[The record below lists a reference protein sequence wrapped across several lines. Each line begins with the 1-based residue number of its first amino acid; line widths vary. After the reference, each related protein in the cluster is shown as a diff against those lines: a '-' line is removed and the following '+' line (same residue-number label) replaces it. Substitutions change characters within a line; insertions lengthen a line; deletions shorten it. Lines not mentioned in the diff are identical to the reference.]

1 MKTEYFLGVDLGQRQ
16 DFTAIAVVA
25 KTEEQR
31 RERNPATWEWET
43 DTRLHLRHMRRLPLG
58 MAYPDMVAEVCRM
71 IAPLAKAGE
80 CTLVVDATG
89 VGAPVVDLFRRS
101 GLGCAIVPVQITGG
115 DRESQEGGMWRVPK
129 RDLVIGLQVM
139 FQERRLQISGRLAEG
154 PALLRELM
162 QMRVNISQTGHDS
175 YGCWRE
181 GSHDDL
187 VLAVSLACWR
197 AQRKLP
203 GIWGTRRLL

>member
-1 MKTEYFLGVDLGQRQ
+1 MKTEYFIGVDLGQRQ

-25 KTEEQR
+25 KTEEPR
-31 RERNPATWEWET
+31 RERNPVTWEWES
-43 DTRLHLRHMRRLPLG
+43 DTRFHLRHMRRLPLG

-71 IAPLAKAGE
+71 VAPLVKAGE

-101 GLGCAIVPVQITGG
+101 GLGCPIVPVQITGG

-129 RDLVIGLQVM
+129 RDLIIGLQVM
-139 FQERRLQISGRLAEG
+139 FQEQRLQISGRLAEG

-162 QMRVNISQTGHDS
+162 QMRVNISHSGHDS
-175 YGCWRE
+175 YGSWRE
-181 GSHDDL
+181 GAHDDL
-187 VLAVSLACWR
+187 VLAVALACWR
-197 AQRKLP
+197 AKRELP